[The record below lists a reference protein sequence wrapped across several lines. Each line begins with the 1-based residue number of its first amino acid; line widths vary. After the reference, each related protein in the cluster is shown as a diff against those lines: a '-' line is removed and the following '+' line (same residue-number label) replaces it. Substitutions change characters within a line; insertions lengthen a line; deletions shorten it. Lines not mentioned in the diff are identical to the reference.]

1 MISKKLRGFLMKIE
15 PFISYYFSKKTHLC
29 LPLPQEVKKKQT
41 SKQKKH
47 FPMKVNIK
55 KFL

>member
-1 MISKKLRGFLMKIE
+1 MKIE

-41 SKQKKH
+41 SKQKKTFSH
-47 FPMKVNIK
+47 ESEY
-55 KFL
+55 